1 MTKWAEMSNPST
13 SLANRGSIS
22 CMTKP
27 ILPGEVAAAVVDP
40 VAYGQWEPLHEQ
52 LAWARVNAPLAVA
65 ENHDHDPFWLVTR
78 HTDIMAI
85 SRDPQRFANGIR
97 PTVLTNR
104 DGEALARAATPN
116 NDGHLIRSLVQ
127 MDAPDHMKYRLLTQS
142 WFMPKNLKIVE
153 ERIRQIASETVDAML
168 AAGPECDFARD
179 VAAHYPLR
187 VIMDILGV
195 PPEDEPRMLMLTQ
208 QLFGP
213 TDPELNRSREAIT
226 SAEQAIAMLDY
237 VIADFTQYFG
247 ALTADRRANPRED
260 IATVIA
266 NATING
272 EQIPDREMSG
282 YYMIVA
288 TAGHDT
294 TSASTAGAIMELAKN
309 PELFERFRDAATD
322 KAGLIEEAI
331 RWTTPV
337 QHFMRSAKEDVEIGG
352 QTIREGDWLMLNY
365 VSANRDEAVFGDPFA
380 FNPDREKNLQIAF
393 GFGAH
398 VCLGQ
403 HLARMEMRILMEE
416 LLPRI
421 KSLELTGKPARVES
435 VFVGG
440 LKRLPIRFEAA

>member
-1 MTKWAEMSNPST
+1 
-13 SLANRGSIS
+13 
-22 CMTKP
+22 MTKP
-27 ILPGEVAAAVVDP
+27 VLPGEVAAAVVDP
-40 VAYGQWEPLHEQ
+40 VAYGQWEALHEQ
-52 LAWARVNAPLAVA
+52 LAWARANAPLAVA
-65 ENHDHDPFWLVTR
+65 ENRDHDPFWLVTR
-78 HTDIMAI
+78 HADIMAI

-104 DGEALARAATPN
+104 DGEALARAATPGG
-116 NDGHLIRSLVQ
+116 DGHLIRSLVQ

-153 ERIRQIASETVDAML
+153 ERVRALARETVDAML

-195 PPEDEPRMLMLTQ
+195 PPADEPRMLMLTQ
-208 QLFGP
+208 QLFGS
-213 TDPELNRSREAIT
+213 TDPELNRNKVEIT
-226 SAEQAIAMLDY
+226 SAEQAIAMLNY
-237 VIADFTQYFG
+237 VIADFEHYFRE
-247 ALTADRRANPRED
+247 LTADRRANPRED

-266 NATING
+266 NAMVGG
-272 EQIPDREMSG
+272 EQIPDRELAG
-282 YYMIVA
+282 YYMIIA

-309 PELFERFRDAATD
+309 PALFARFRDAGSD

-337 QHFMRSAKEDVEIGG
+337 QHFMRSAREDVEIGG

-365 VSANRDEAVFGDPFA
+365 VSANRDEGAFAEPFA
-380 FNPDREKNLQIAF
+380 FNPDREKNPQIAF

-416 LLPRI
+416 LLPRLG
-421 KSLELTGKPARVES
+421 SLELAGEPARVES

-440 LKRLPIRFEAA
+440 LKRLPIRFAAV

>member
-1 MTKWAEMSNPST
+1 
-13 SLANRGSIS
+13 
-22 CMTKP
+22 MTKP
-27 ILPGEVAAAVVDP
+27 ILPQEVAAAVVDP
-40 VAYGQWEPLHEQ
+40 VAYGQWQTLHEQ
-52 LAWARVNAPLAVA
+52 LSWARANAPLAVA

-78 HTDIMAI
+78 HADIMAI

-153 ERIRQIASETVDAML
+153 DRIRQIARETVDQML
-168 AAGPECDFARD
+168 AQGGACDFARD

-195 PPEDEPRMLMLTQ
+195 PPEDESRMLMLTQ

-226 SAEQAIAMLDY
+226 SAEQAIAMLNY
-237 VIADFTQYFG
+237 VIADFENYFG
-247 ALTADRRANPRED
+247 ALTAERRANPRED

-266 NATING
+266 SATING

-309 PELFERFRDAATD
+309 PALFERFRDAATD

-337 QHFMRSAKEDVEIGG
+337 QHFMRSAKEDVAIGG

-365 VSANRDEAVFGDPFA
+365 VSANRDEDVFGDPFA
-380 FNPDREKNLQIAF
+380 FNPDREKNQQIAF

-421 KSLELTGKPARVES
+421 KSLALAGEPARVES

>member
-1 MTKWAEMSNPST
+1 MTIT
-13 SLANRGSIS
+13 
-22 CMTKP
+22 T
-27 ILPGEVAAAVVDP
+27 LPGEVAAAVVDP
-40 VAYGQWEPLHEQ
+40 AAYGAWDALHQ
-52 LAWARVNAPLAVA
+52 HLTWAREHAPLAVA
-65 ENHDHDPFWLVTR
+65 ENPDYEPFWLVTR
-78 HTDIMAI
+78 HADVMAI

-127 MDAPDHMKYRLLTQS
+127 MDQPDHMKYRLLTQS

-153 ERIRQIASETVDAML
+153 DRIRQIARDTVDKML
-168 AAGPECDFARD
+168 AMGEECDFARD
-179 VAAHYPLR
+179 VAAFYPLR
-187 VIMDILGV
+187 VVMDILGV

-208 QLFGP
+208 QLFGS
-213 TDPELNRSREAIT
+213 TDPELNRTREQIS
-226 SAEQAIAMLDY
+226 SAEQAIQMLHF
-237 VIADFTQYFG
+237 VIADFENYFG

-266 NATING
+266 NATIDG
-272 EQIPDREMSG
+272 GQIPDRELAG
-282 YYMIVA
+282 YYMIIA

-309 PELFERFRDAATD
+309 PALFARYRDAAVD
-322 KAGLIEEAI
+322 KSGLIEEAI

-352 QTIREGDWLMLNY
+352 KLIKAGDWLMLNY
-365 VSANRDEAVFGDPFA
+365 VSANRDETIFDDPFT
-380 FNPDREKNLQIAF
+380 FNPDREKNQQIAF
-393 GFGAH
+393 GYGAH

-416 LLPRI
+416 LLPRLQ
-421 KSLELTGKPARVES
+421 SLELAGEPARVES
-435 VFVGG
+435 AFVGG
-440 LKRLPIRFEAA
+440 LKRLPIRFKAA

>member
-1 MTKWAEMSNPST
+1 
-13 SLANRGSIS
+13 
-22 CMTKP
+22 MTKP

-40 VAYGQWEPLHEQ
+40 VAYGEWDGLHEK
-52 LAWARVNAPLAVA
+52 LGWARAHAPLAVA
-65 ENHDHDPFWLVTR
+65 ETAEVDPFWLVTR
-78 HTDIMAI
+78 HADIMAI
-85 SRDPQRFANGIR
+85 SKDPQRFANGIR

-104 DGEALARAATPN
+104 DGEAIARAATPGG
-116 NDGHLIRSLVQ
+116 DGHLIRSLVQ

-153 ERIRQIASETVDAML
+153 ERIRGLARETVDAML

-187 VIMDILGV
+187 VVMDILGV

-208 QLFGP
+208 QLFGS

-226 SAEQAIAMLDY
+226 SAEQAIAMLHY
-237 VIADFTQYFG
+237 VIADFEQYFG

-266 NATING
+266 NATIDG
-272 EQIPDREMSG
+272 GQIPDRELAG
-282 YYMIVA
+282 YYMIIA

-309 PELFERFRDAATD
+309 PALFERFRAADSD

-331 RWTTPV
+331 RWSTPV

-352 QTIREGDWLMLNY
+352 QQVRAGDWLMLNY

-380 FNPDREKNLQIAF
+380 FDPDRPKNQQLAF

-403 HLARMEMRILMEE
+403 HLARMEMRIMMEE

-421 KSLELTGKPARVES
+421 KKLELAGDPARVQS

>member
-1 MTKWAEMSNPST
+1 MT
-13 SLANRGSIS
+13 R
-22 CMTKP
+22 P

-40 VAYGQWEPLHEQ
+40 VAYGRWDPLHEQ
-52 LAWARVNAPLAVA
+52 LAWARANAPLAVA
-65 ENHDHDPFWLVTR
+65 ENPELDPFWLVTR
-78 HTDIMAI
+78 HADIMAI

-104 DGEALARAATPN
+104 AGEAIARAATPN

-153 ERIRQIASETVDAML
+153 ERIRQIARETVDDML
-168 AAGPECDFARD
+168 EAGGECDFARD

-208 QLFGP
+208 QLFGS

-226 SAEQAIAMLDY
+226 SAEQAIAMLNY
-237 VIADFTQYFG
+237 VIADFENYFG
-247 ALTADRRANPRED
+247 ALTAERRTNPRED

-294 TSASTAGAIMELAKN
+294 TSASTAGAMMELAKD
-309 PELFERFRDAATD
+309 PALFERFRAADSD

-352 QTIREGDWLMLNY
+352 QVIRAGDWLMLNY
-365 VSANRDEAVFGDPFA
+365 VSGNRDEAVFGDPFT
-380 FNPDREKNLQIAF
+380 FNPDREKNQQIAF

-416 LLPRI
+416 LLPRL
-421 KSLELTGKPARVES
+421 KSLELAGEPARVES

-440 LKRLPIRFEAA
+440 LKRLPIRFEAG